1 VVLDL
6 SQLRKGEQRRFMT
19 EFAERLYHENRQ
31 PRHRVLDEADAL
43 APQRPMKGQERLLG
57 ASEDLGRRG
66 RARGI
71 GGTLVTQRAAVLNK
85 DVLAQAEVL
94 VARRPIA
101 AQDREASEA
110 WIPVHGTPEQ
120 REALM
125 ASLPSLPIGTAW
137 LWSPGWL
144 DVFQHVQIRRKETFA
159 SSATPTVGAV
169 RREPKMLAAVD
180 FERLRTRLA
189 RVIERTNTEDPRE
202 LRRRIAALERLQKPQ
217 TVVERVEV
225 PVLQPQQLETL
236 QDLVKGLRAVADDLS
251 VALAKA
257 QGQEPARIQKAQ
269 PAQPNA
275 GAALLLKPLAWR
287 EGSATM
293 RSNDELQLRAGE
305 RRVLQTLAQ
314 RYPTKLTR
322 AQFGTL
328 AWFTPGGGTFG
339 TYLGTLRRSGL
350 IEADGKQVQ
359 ASETLFLE

>member
-1 VVLDL
+1 
-6 SQLRKGEQRRFMT
+6 
-19 EFAERLYHENRQ
+19 
-31 PRHRVLDEADAL
+31 
-43 APQRPMKGQERLLG
+43 
-57 ASEDLGRRG
+57 
-66 RARGI
+66 
-71 GGTLVTQRAAVLNK
+71 
-85 DVLAQAEVL
+85 
-94 VARRPIA
+94 
-101 AQDREASEA
+101 
-110 WIPVHGTPEQ
+110 
-120 REALM
+120 
-125 ASLPSLPIGTAW
+125 
-137 LWSPGWL
+137 
-144 DVFQHVQIRRKETFA
+144 
-159 SSATPTVGAV
+159 
-169 RREPKMLAAVD
+169 MLAAVD

-236 QDLVKGLRAVADDLS
+236 QELVKGLRAVADDLS
-251 VALAKA
+251 IALAKA
-257 QGQEPARIQKAQ
+257 QSQEPARIQKAQ

-328 AWFTPGGGTFG
+328 AWSTPGGGTFG